1 MSIQIT
7 ITNAGRAE
15 IINAANTGTA
25 PVTITHVGVG
35 TGQYVPAATQTTL
48 QAETKRL
55 ATIAGQV
62 VADDTIH
69 ITIKDESNDAYNVSE
84 FGLFTDS
91 GTLFAVYSQNTGP
104 FMQKAGPS
112 TLLLSVDILLGTL
125 DANNIAFG
133 ETGFSNP
140 PASETVAGVV
150 ELATPAETATGTD
163 AARAVTPA
171 GLKPLLDVR
180 QPLDATLTALAALAT
195 VADRLIY
202 ATGPDTFATTALSAF
217 IRTLLDDTDAAAAR
231 TTLGAAPLA
240 SPGFTG
246 APTAPTAVTGTNT
259 TQLATTA
266 FVQAAVA
273 AILDSSPATLD
284 TLNELAAAL
293 GDDPNFATTITNAL
307 GLKAPLAS
315 PEFTGSPTA
324 PTPAQFDNDTSVATT
339 EFVQRALGNCRTL
352 LTIAASTTLTD
363 AHLGAALLV
372 NGNYTVTLPLAASFT
387 SGQVIRLVNPNSGNS
402 FTVQR
407 QGAEVVDIGGA
418 AVTSIIVQGGE
429 TLTLLS
435 NSAGRWIV
443 IEGTAALGNF
453 GRFTASLAANGYQK
467 LPSGLILQWG
477 TGNIGSFTF
486 PIVFPNACRGV
497 FIQNNDL
504 TRTAVTTF
512 SSSGFSASSDIG
524 SGDGIY
530 WFAFGH

>member
-15 IINAANTGTA
+15 IINAANIGTA

-163 AARAVTPA
+163 TARAVTPA

-240 SPGFTG
+240 SPGL
-246 APTAPTAVTGTNT
+246 TGT
-259 TQLATTA
+259 
-266 FVQAAVA
+266 
-273 AILDSSPATLD
+273 
-284 TLNELAAAL
+284 
-293 GDDPNFATTITNAL
+293 
-307 GLKAPLAS
+307 
-315 PEFTGSPTA
+315 PTA
-324 PTPAQFDNDTSVATT
+324 PTPAQFDDDTSLATT
-339 EFVQRALGNCRTL
+339 AFVQRAMGGFGRLFSYGTSGQ
-352 LTIAASTTLTD
+352 TIPASQANSHINIYGTCSSI
-363 AHLGAALLV
+363 
-372 NGNYTVTLPLAASFT
+372 TLPLANTVPPGSVLMFDGVSLTCTIHRQGTNSIFLNGVNNAATSVIVNDGSSVMFT
-387 SGQVIRLVNPNSGNS
+387 SD
-402 FTVQR
+402 
-407 QGAEVVDIGGA
+407 GAGSWFATGIA
-418 AVTSIIVQGGE
+418 
-429 TLTLLS
+429 TLKYAS
-435 NSAGRWIV
+435 
-443 IEGTAALGNF
+443 EF
-453 GRFTASLAANGYQK
+453 FASLGPSGYQK
-467 LPSGLILQWG
+467 FPSGLIIQWG
-477 TGNIGSFTF
+477 ASTQLLGQAQVTF
-486 PIVFPNACRGV
+486 PLAFPSAAFQIIGIHDGGAGAMVISQGGTLSKTGCVLR
-497 FIQNNDL
+497 IYNDAG
-504 TRTAVTTF
+504 TQSDNWAVR
-512 SSSGFSASSDIG
+512 
-524 SGDGIY
+524 
-530 WFAFGH
+530 WFALGF